1 MVSVRRVVP
10 VLLLA
15 MAIPAFAAP
24 KASRSS
30 SSRPPRDLH
39 RVGDHSTAYNP
50 PDPAT
55 YPPGAH
61 TYTIKRG
68 DTLWALANQFY
79 KNAYLWPQLWEANTW
94 ITDAHWIYPGDVLL
108 VEGEATTTTASTSTS
123 STSTQ
128 TTAEAGSPEVG
139 TTPMPEPMRT
149 TTGNNMVIES
159 RPQPLGTEYDVYC
172 YGYVGDP
179 NEPLPNRINSAE
191 DVETRYE
198 TGAVSQ
204 DISMSDGDLIFIDGG
219 TSTGI
224 VAGETYLV
232 LEPKDFVNHPRTK
245 APIGRYNDYR
255 GQVRILCAD
264 ATRAR
269 AIVTKSCREIHV
281 GARLKPLPQ
290 IPIPLV
296 RVPPLPAFCDANS
309 NKNRGVIIS
318 SLGFDEALGEGNLVT
333 INLGKD
339 DAIQPGDFM
348 VVYRDSPNPGQ
359 PRQVLGEIGILTTE
373 NHTATAKVVEM
384 RRSMTI
390 GDEVEAR

>member
-55 YPPGAH
+55 YPPGAQ

-108 VEGEATTTTASTSTS
+108 VEGEATAPATAPPV
-123 STSTQ
+123 
-128 TTAEAGSPEVG
+128 AENTGPEVG
-139 TTPMPEPMRT
+139 TTPMPEPRL
-149 TTGNNMVIES
+149 TTGNALPIES

-179 NEPLPNRINSAE
+179 NEPLPNRVSSFE

-198 TGAVSQ
+198 RGAVTQ
-204 DISMSDGDLIFIDGG
+204 DISVAEGDLIYIAGG

-232 LEPKDFVNHPRTK
+232 LEPKDLVKHPRTN

-264 ATRAR
+264 ASGAR

-296 RVPPLPAFCDANS
+296 RVPPMPAFCDANS

-339 DAIQPGDFM
+339 DAVQPGDFL
-348 VVYRDSPNPGQ
+348 VVYRDSPTPGQ

>member
-15 MAIPAFAAP
+15 VAIPAFAAP

-55 YPPGAH
+55 YPAGAQ

-108 VEGEATTTTASTSTS
+108 VEGEAATAAATPPA
-123 STSTQ
+123 
-128 TTAEAGSPEVG
+128 TADATPEVA
-139 TTPMPEPMRT
+139 TTPMPQPEL
-149 TTGNNMVIES
+149 TTGTATPIVT

-179 NEPLPNRINSAE
+179 NEPLPNRIESFE
-191 DVETRYE
+191 DVETRWE
-198 TGAVSQ
+198 VGAVSQ
-204 DISMSDGDLIFIDGG
+204 DISGSEGDLVSVAGG

-224 VAGETYLV
+224 VAGETYLIV
-232 LEPKDFVNHPRTK
+232 EPQDLLTHPQTK

-255 GQVRILCAD
+255 GQLRILCAD
-264 ATRAR
+264 ATHSR
-269 AIVTKSCREIHV
+269 AIITKSCREVYV

-296 RVPPLPAFCDANS
+296 RVPPMPTWCDPNS
-309 NKNRGVIIS
+309 NKNRGVIVS

-339 DAIQPGDFM
+339 DQVQPGDFL
-348 VVYRDSPNPGQ
+348 VVYRDNPVPGQ
-359 PRQVLGEIGILTTE
+359 PRQLLGEIGVLTTE

-384 RRSMTI
+384 RRAMLI
-390 GDEVEAR
+390 GDAVEAR